1 MKRILLIAFVLLAP
15 SIAFADPMDLP
26 AAVKDAFSKAGLPVL
41 REKRSPKDFTL
52 NTLNTVNA
60 IDGNRVTLSGLKG
73 KVVFLNFWATWCPP
87 CRAEM
92 PSMEILHQRFQNDGL
107 VFLSVDIRESS
118 EEVQKFLT
126 NNKLTFTTALDT
138 SGSVSNDYNIQ
149 AIPSTYIIDRDG
161 KIIISSVGGR
171 NWNTPGI
178 IAAFEALLRNGQ

>member
-41 REKRSPKDFTL
+41 REKRLPKDFTL
-52 NTLNTVNA
+52 NTVNA
-60 IDGNRVTLSGLKG
+60 TGGNRITLSGLKG

-107 VFLSVDIRESS
+107 VFLSVDIMESS

-126 NNKLTFTTALDT
+126 KNKLTFTTTLDT
-138 SGSVSNDYNIQ
+138 NGSVSDDYNIQ
-149 AIPSTYIIDRDG
+149 AIPTTYIIDRDG

-171 NWNTPGI
+171 NWNTPGM